1 MKLFAFRHNKFQAS
15 WSQFTEPN
23 IYRSGYMYAEIIV
36 LANNLD
42 QAYEEL
48 AKEADWD
55 LEEIKRLTPVIIE
68 LDQPK
73 VLARMVHGG

>member
-23 IYRSGYMYAEIIV
+23 IYRGGYMFAEIIV
-36 LANNLD
+36 LANDLEE
-42 QAYEEL
+42 AYKEL
-48 AKEADWD
+48 ANETEWD
-55 LEEIKRLTPVIIE
+55 LEEIKRLTPIIID

-73 VLARMVHGG
+73 VVTSMVHGG

>member
-1 MKLFAFRHNKFQAS
+1 MKLFTFRHNKFQAS

-23 IYRSGYMYAEIIV
+23 IYRAGYMYAEIIV
-36 LANNLD
+36 LANSIEE
-42 QAYEEL
+42 AYEEIS
-48 AKEADWD
+48 KEADWD

-73 VLARMVHGG
+73 VVGRMVHGG